1 MALTAPMP
9 QTAKPNGD
17 KRELHCTSERP
28 ACWQSVD
35 ICGRQ
40 DMHRLCSAEAVRKS
54 SAVSYT
60 HRQVGRQAG
69 TTNLGPVKDGGTKAG
84 LQAELVPVL
93 LSDVSVELGEQVAG
107 VHDRGGY
114 RQARRALEFLA
125 PGAAWLGQQPTHTHM
140 HTGILWL
147 SCVTGAGM
155 YRISSGQQVGKRLCA
170 VKRVQRQSM
179 SCVMPRLVCTL

>member
-114 RQARRALEFLA
+114 GQARRALEFLA
-125 PGAAWLGQQPTHTHM
+125 PGAAWLGQQPTHTHA
-140 HTGILWL
+140 HTHTFAELCHRRRHVSHFKW
-147 SCVTGAGM
+147 AA
-155 YRISSGQQVGKRLCA
+155 SGQKV
-170 VKRVQRQSM
+170 
-179 SCVMPRLVCTL
+179 VCSQESAKAKHVL